1 MPKHG
6 LLRYLMG
13 AVCQKTTPPAAVVKL
28 EPGANDIE
36 GEEEIR
42 FRTDTEEGFPC
53 SKNIFSLSFEGYVRL
68 STNSSLTSDPRLL
81 SSSRIF
87 SEPLPDPIKSN
98 VRSRALSHS
107 TTKGIR
113 TPLKSPIRSK
123 STSANHQKIPK
134 NSEDENDDVF
144 LDQGSSVFR
153 FPESND
159 KGSVDDGYS
168 RIKRNPSIPT

>member
-1 MPKHG
+1 
-6 LLRYLMG
+6 MG

-42 FRTDTEEGFPC
+42 FRTDTE
-53 SKNIFSLSFEGYVRL
+53 EGYVRL

-168 RIKRNPSIPT
+168 RIKRNPSIPTRSTSIIKNPDYDKVAVIS